1 MNTTPAEGVEL
12 LKGVAALKGDVCSCV
27 NFIVIPPFTHLS
39 EIVKNAKGTGIAVGA
54 QNCAAEAKGA
64 YTGEVSAKMIA
75 SLGVEY
81 VILGHSERR
90 EYYGETSATLN
101 KKMVQAY
108 ENNLIPIYCVGEKLE
123 ERENGKYF
131 DVVRAQIEEV
141 VFNLTPEQFSK
152 LIIAYEPV
160 WAIGT
165 GKTATAEQAQEI
177 HAFIRKVLAENLK
190 QQAHKEAKL
199 IADAEALAAKLAGS
213 KTIHLTSPHGTDLTY
228 SAVGRRGNAL
238 YGVVESG
245 QFSTIPTIEAN
256 VSPLEGS
263 ANGTIVANASI
274 PYIGIGVLEEPV
286 VCQVRDGKIISI
298 EGGRQAQL
306 LREDLEKKN
315 DPNVYNIAEM
325 GMGMNPHCYF
335 CGFMLE
341 DEGVEGSV
349 HIGIGTSITL
359 GGTVKAACHYDLI
372 MTGATVE
379 ADGVVLLKDGVLNKE
394 TILA

>member
-1 MNTTPAEGVEL
+1 MRKKVVAGNWKMNTTPAEGVEL

-177 HAFIRKVLAENLK
+177 HAFIRKVLAEK
-190 QQAHKEAKL
+190 FG
-199 IADAEALAAKLAGS
+199 DAAAN
-213 KTIHLTSPHGTDLTY
+213 TVI
-228 SAVGRRGNAL
+228 L
-238 YGVVESG
+238 YGGSCKPSNAAELFAKEDVDGGLIGGAALVR
-245 QFSTIPTIEAN
+245 PTLSASAKVFEIICYRISN
-256 VSPLEGS
+256 EGPRFR
-263 ANGTIVANASI
+263 NRGPFVFLRN
-274 PYIGIGVLEEPV
+274 
-286 VCQVRDGKIISI
+286 
-298 EGGRQAQL
+298 L
-306 LREDLEKKN
+306 L
-315 DPNVYNIAEM
+315 
-325 GMGMNPHCYF
+325 
-335 CGFMLE
+335 
-341 DEGVEGSV
+341 
-349 HIGIGTSITL
+349 
-359 GGTVKAACHYDLI
+359 
-372 MTGATVE
+372 
-379 ADGVVLLKDGVLNKE
+379 
-394 TILA
+394 ILAR

>member
-1 MNTTPAEGVEL
+1 MRKKVVAGNWKMNTTPAEGVEL

-108 ENNLIPIYCVGEKLE
+108 ENNLIPIYCVGEKL
-123 ERENGKYF
+123 

-177 HAFIRKVLAENLK
+177 HAFIRKVLAEK
-190 QQAHKEAKL
+190 FG
-199 IADAEALAAKLAGS
+199 DAAAN
-213 KTIHLTSPHGTDLTY
+213 TVI
-228 SAVGRRGNAL
+228 L
-238 YGVVESG
+238 YG
-245 QFSTIPTIEAN
+245 
-256 VSPLEGS
+256 GS
-263 ANGTIVANASI
+263 CKPSNAAELFAKEDVDGGLIGGAALVASDF
-274 PYIGIGVLEEPV
+274 IGIG
-286 VCQVRDGKIISI
+286 K
-298 EGGRQAQL
+298 
-306 LREDLEKKN
+306 
-315 DPNVYNIAEM
+315 
-325 GMGMNPHCYF
+325 
-335 CGFMLE
+335 GF
-341 DEGVEGSV
+341 S
-349 HIGIGTSITL
+349 
-359 GGTVKAACHYDLI
+359 K
-372 MTGATVE
+372 
-379 ADGVVLLKDGVLNKE
+379 
-394 TILA
+394 

>member
-1 MNTTPAEGVEL
+1 MRKKVVAGNWKMNTTPAEGVEL

-165 GKTATAEQAQEI
+165 GKTATSDQAQEVCKG
-177 HAFIRKVLAENLK
+177 IRD
-190 QQAHKEAKL
+190 L
-199 IADAEALAAKLAGS
+199 IAEIYDTDTAEAVRIQYGGS
-213 KTIHLTSPHGTDLTY
+213 MN
-228 SAVGRRGNAL
+228 AGNAAEL
-238 YGVVESG
+238 LAKPDIDGGLIGGASLKADFGKVV
-245 QFSTIPTIEAN
+245 
-256 VSPLEGS
+256 
-263 ANGTIVANASI
+263 NA
-274 PYIGIGVLEEPV
+274 
-286 VCQVRDGKIISI
+286 
-298 EGGRQAQL
+298 
-306 LREDLEKKN
+306 
-315 DPNVYNIAEM
+315 
-325 GMGMNPHCYF
+325 
-335 CGFMLE
+335 
-341 DEGVEGSV
+341 
-349 HIGIGTSITL
+349 
-359 GGTVKAACHYDLI
+359 
-372 MTGATVE
+372 
-379 ADGVVLLKDGVLNKE
+379 
-394 TILA
+394 